1 MIVARTLQEFLQ
13 ARAGFKDY
21 SIALVPTMGALH
33 EGHMAL
39 VKRAKELSHYCIVTI
54 FVNQLQFDQ
63 NEDFA
68 RYPKTEEHDIKLLE
82 QHGVDLVWLPRVG
95 DIYPKGFATH
105 ITVDGPALL
114 WEGEKRPGHF
124 SGVATVVYRLFSLIK
139 PQVACFGEKDWQQ
152 LQVIRRMVEDL
163 NIPISI
169 FGVPIVRETDGLAK
183 SSRNRFLS
191 QEEHQK
197 SALLYKVLKE
207 SHQRLLNGDPV
218 SVVLKDAVGQLSH
231 NGFDVDYFNAVD
243 GASLCKISEW
253 QHNARL
259 ITAAKL
265 GSVRLL
271 DNM

>member
-13 ARAGFKDY
+13 ARAGFNDY
-21 SIALVPTMGALH
+21 SVALVPTMGALH

-63 NEDFA
+63 QEDFT
-68 RYPKTEEHDIKLLE
+68 RYPKTEEQDIRLLE
-82 QHGVDLVWLPRVG
+82 QHHVDLVWLPRVG
-95 DIYPKGFATH
+95 DIYPKDFATH
-105 ITVDGPALL
+105 ITVGGPSLL

-139 PQVACFGEKDWQQ
+139 PHIACFGEKDWQQ
-152 LQVIRRMVEDL
+152 LQVIHRMVEDL

-191 QEEHQK
+191 QEDHQK
-197 SALLYKVLKE
+197 SALLYKVLKR
-207 SHQRLLNGDPV
+207 SHQRLLNGE
-218 SVVLKDAVGQLSH
+218 VVAEVLQDAVQQLSD
-231 NGFDVDYFNAVD
+231 NGFEVDYFNAVD
-243 GASLCKISEW
+243 GQSLCRITEW
-253 QHNARL
+253 QQNARL

-271 DNM
+271 DNI